1 MRSRHVALLVA
12 AFAASFACAGGAF
25 ASSIGVN
32 DDSGKYDED
41 GGAWFFAEAHAL
53 GLRQVVISNRFTPS
67 DPDRIQEEA
76 MLDRAVAEATHQGID
91 VVLAVYP
98 YPPRE
103 FEVGGVDL
111 QAFGS
116 YLDRLARRYPQVE
129 QYVIGNEPN
138 QPAFWR
144 PLFQPGGAVASA
156 AQAGALLG
164 RAYDTLKNV
173 DPAIRVVGVGLS
185 PRGND
190 NPLAPSNASIS
201 PIRFI
206 EALGRWY
213 RASGRTAPLMDGF
226 SFHPYP
232 NAATDTLDRGY
243 DWPNAGFVNLDRIK
257 QALWDA
263 FEGTPQPTP
272 VNGLTLHLDELGWQ
286 VDTGTS
292 DAYTGTENVRVTTEA
307 LQAAIYADVVRRA
320 ACDPT
325 IAELNFFGLDDD
337 RARDSGWQAGLYRA
351 DRSPRAAA
359 AAVAAAIGDVE
370 RNGCTGDVTMWR
382 PALRVLGARASAAG
396 PAAAGTVSVRLTAA
410 EGARALACVLT
421 AQSSTPTSRLAR
433 RMQQVRAGRAGCR
446 TLALAPP
453 RSLGVRLAAP
463 AASVPGARY
472 VGIRFTAEANAG
484 RSTTVV
490 VRARR

>member
-1 MRSRHVALLVA
+1 MRSRHVTLLLAALA
-12 AFAASFACAGGAF
+12 AGLASAGGATG
-25 ASSIGVN
+25 ASVGVN
-32 DDSGKYDED
+32 DDSAKYAED

-53 GLRQVVISNRFTPS
+53 GLHQVVISNRYRPT
-67 DPDRIQEEA
+67 DPEPIQEEA
-76 MLDRAVAEATHQGID
+76 MLDQALVDAGRQGVE

-103 FEVGGVDL
+103 FELGGVDL

-116 YLDRLARRYPQVE
+116 YLDRLARRYPQVR

-144 PLFQPGGAVASA
+144 PLFRPSGAVASA

-164 RAYDTLKNV
+164 RAYDALKNV

-201 PIRFI
+201 PVRFI

-213 RASGRTAPLMDGF
+213 RTSGRTAPLMDGF

-232 NAATDTLDRGY
+232 NAATDTLERGY
-243 DWPNAGFVNLDRIK
+243 AWPNAGFVNLDRIK

-263 FEGTPQPTP
+263 FRGTAQPTTI
-272 VNGLTLHLDELGWQ
+272 NGLTLHLDELGWQ
-286 VDTGTS
+286 VDTSTNE
-292 DAYTGTENVRVTTEA
+292 AYSGAENVGVTSEA
-307 LQAAIYADVVRRA
+307 RQAAIYAEVVRRV

-337 RARDSGWQAGLYRA
+337 RARDVGWQAGLYRA
-351 DRSPRAAA
+351 DHSPRAAA
-359 AAVAAAIGDVE
+359 GAVAAAIGEAD
-370 RNGCTGDVTMWR
+370 RAGCTGDVTMWR
-382 PALRVLGARASAAG
+382 PAIRVVGAWAAG
-396 PAAAGTVSVRLTAA
+396 GRAAARTVSVRLAA
-410 EGARALACVLT
+410 GEGARALACVLV
-421 AQSSTPTSRLAR
+421 ARSSTSTRLLVR
-433 RMQQVRAGRAGCR
+433 RMQQSGGSPPGCR
-446 TLALAPP
+446 ALALTPS
-453 RSLGVRLAAP
+453 RTLGLRLSAP
-463 AASVPGARY
+463 ASPMRSARY
-472 VGIRFTAEANAG
+472 VGIRFTAEANPV
-484 RSTTVV
+484 RSTTIV

>member
-1 MRSRHVALLVA
+1 MRSPHATLLLAALA
-12 AFAASFACAGGAF
+12 AALACAGGATA
-25 ASSIGVN
+25 ASVGVN
-32 DDSGKYDED
+32 DDSAKYADD
-41 GGAWFFAEAHAL
+41 GGAWFFAEAHGV
-53 GLRQVVISNRFTPS
+53 GLRQVVVSNRFRPT
-67 DPDRIQEEA
+67 DPDQIQEEA
-76 MLDRAVAEATHQGID
+76 MLDQALAEAERQGVE

-103 FEVGGVDL
+103 FELGGVDL
-111 QAFGS
+111 EAFGS
-116 YLDRLARRYPQVE
+116 YLDRLARRYPQVR

-144 PLFQPGGAVASA
+144 PLFRPGGAVASA

-164 RAYDTLKNV
+164 WAYDALKNV
-173 DPAIRVVGVGLS
+173 DPTIRVVGVGLS

-201 PIRFI
+201 PARFI

-232 NAATDTLDRGY
+232 NSATDTLERGY
-243 DWPNAGFVNLDRIK
+243 AWPNAGFVNLDRIK
-257 QALWDA
+257 QAFGDA
-263 FEGTPQPTP
+263 FQGTAQPTT

-286 VDTGTS
+286 VDTSTNE
-292 DAYTGTENVRVTTEA
+292 AYTGAENVRVTNEA
-307 LQAAIYADVVRRA
+307 RQAAIYAEVVRRA

-337 RARDSGWQAGLYRA
+337 RARDIGWQAGLYRA

-359 AAVAAAIGDVE
+359 GAVAAAIGEAD
-370 RNGCTGDVTMWR
+370 RDGCMGDVTMWR
-382 PALRVLGARASAAG
+382 PASRVVGAWAGAAG
-396 PAAAGTVSVRLTAA
+396 GAAAGTVSVRLAA
-410 EGARALACVLT
+410 REGAHALACVLT
-421 AQSSTPTSRLAR
+421 ARSTTPPSQLAR
-433 RMQQVRAGRAGCR
+433 RMQQSGGGRAGCR
-446 TLALAPP
+446 AVALTPT
-453 RSLGVRLAAP
+453 RTLGVRLAAP
-463 AASVPGARY
+463 APSVPGARY
-472 VGIRFTAEANAG
+472 VGIRFTAEANPV
-484 RSTTVV
+484 RSTTIV